1 MICKRRIAIGVGMLM
16 LVVLGI
22 LCYVRWE
29 VWFGNV
35 PEPPYSTPDKP
46 QRILLTFGDEDMY
59 SRNVSWSC
67 GETLQASFLELADE
81 NDTLHIE
88 AAGEVLHLV
97 LAKQPTMWLVC
108 VDCKQGVII
117 VIVFVPTA
125 IIRRGITSISRI
137 IAMLRSCM
145 WVMCKIP

>member
-1 MICKRRIAIGVGMLM
+1 MLM
-16 LVVLGI
+16 LVLLGI

-88 AAGEVLHLV
+88 ATGEVFASRSGKAAYYVARL
-97 LAKQPTMWLVC
+97 
-108 VDCKQGVII
+108 
-117 VIVFVPTA
+117 
-125 IIRRGITSISRI
+125 RGLQ
-137 IAMLRSCM
+137 AGCH
-145 WVMCKIP
+145 